1 MAIISIP
8 TSVAGVALPG
18 SLGNL
23 AKGPLSSLFAGN
35 GVETLQYPSD
45 LATDPTKSHYIQFSI
60 KEIVPAGWQ
69 NSGVPSTKLD
79 VNGLSNGFKV
89 LSSAASQA
97 NQNFTASNPTVAA
110 TESVFSQGA
119 AGLQK
124 LAASIAEGIDTGAVG
139 AAFSTFSKTIG
150 QDIKEG
156 LSITPQ
162 TTKPRAVISLYM
174 PDTLIAGYES
184 SYDNPTLQSA
194 LGPKIQALRALA
206 QTGSQLSKDGAG
218 GLKNQLSSDP
228 SVIAAAAAAVG
239 AVTSKFGGDSNQ
251 LSKLVLQAQGYAIN
265 PQVQFVYTGIGLRHF
280 SLSFTFTPKSL
291 DESESVD
298 NIVSMF
304 KYHFSPSLQAGAETQ
319 SASMFLIPPALFNI
333 NFMISGVENRYLPK
347 YGDCVLEN
355 MEVNYAPNGF
365 ASFDNGAPVQT
376 TLSLSFRETQIID
389 KAKLKKGYNSEE
401 GGLR

>member
-69 NSGVPSTKLD
+69 NAGVPGTKLD
-79 VNGLSNGFKV
+79 VNGLSTGFEV

-97 NQNFTASNPTVAA
+97 NQNSTASNPTVAA

-119 AGLQK
+119 AAVQN

-139 AAFSTFSKTIG
+139 AAFSTFAQTIG
-150 QDIKEG
+150 QG
-156 LSITPQ
+156 TTGALSITPQ

-206 QTGSQLSKDGAG
+206 QTGSQLSKDGEG

-265 PQVQFVYTGIGLRHF
+265 PQVQFVYTGISLRHF

-319 SASMFLIPPALFNI
+319 TNSMFLIPPALFNV

-347 YGDCVLEN
+347 YGDCVLET

>member
-79 VNGLSNGFKV
+79 VNGLSDGFKV

-119 AGLQK
+119 ADVQK

-150 QDIKEG
+150 QGLQEG

-184 SYDNPTLQSA
+184 HYDNPTLQDA
-194 LGPKIQALRALA
+194 LGTKIQALRALA
-206 QTGSQLSKDGAG
+206 QTGSQLSKDDAG

-265 PQVQFVYTGIGLRHF
+265 PQVQFVYTGISLRHF

-319 SASMFLIPPALFNI
+319 SASMFLIPPALFNV

>member
-1 MAIISIP
+1 MAYISIP
-8 TSVAGVALPG
+8 SSFAGVALPG
-18 SLGNL
+18 TLGSL

-35 GVETLQYPSD
+35 GVETLKYPAD
-45 LATDPTKSHYIQFSI
+45 LATDPSKSHYIQFFI

-69 NSGVPSTKLD
+69 NAAVAGTKINF
-79 VNGLSNGFKV
+79 NGLGNGFKT
-89 LSSAASQA
+89 LAAAASEA
-97 NQNFTASNPTVAA
+97 NQNFVENNATAKA
-110 TESVFSQGA
+110 TESVLSKVTSA
-119 AGLQK
+119 I
-124 LAASIAEGIDTGAVG
+124 SEGVSLNALESSVSNFT
-139 AAFSTFSKTIG
+139 KTIG
-150 QDIKEG
+150 QGIQGG

-162 TTKPRAVISLYM
+162 TTNPRAVISLYM
-174 PDTLIAGYES
+174 PDTLTATYES
-184 SYDNPTLQSA
+184 HYDNPSLQSA

-206 QTGSQLSKDGAG
+206 QTGSQLNKDSN
-218 GLKNQLSSDP
+218 LKSQLSNDP
-228 SVIAAAAAAVG
+228 SIIAGAAAVLG
-239 AVTSKFGGDSNQ
+239 AAAGKFAGADAGK
-251 LSKLVLQAQGYAIN
+251 LSSLVLQAQGYAIN

-319 SASMFLIPPALFNI
+319 STSMFLIPPALFNV
-333 NFMISGVENRYLPK
+333 NFMISGMENRYLPK